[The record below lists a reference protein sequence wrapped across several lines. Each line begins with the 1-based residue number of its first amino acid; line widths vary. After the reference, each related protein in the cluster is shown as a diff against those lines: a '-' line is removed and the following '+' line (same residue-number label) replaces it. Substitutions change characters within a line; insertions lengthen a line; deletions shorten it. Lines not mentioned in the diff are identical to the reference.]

1 MTYSPNGARQP
12 GRHDLS
18 AKPGEGFGAW
28 SERVRRV
35 AVIDPELAGQER
47 RRIEAEDQRRREAAE
62 QSRRR
67 AITGLRLVLGCMAA
81 LAVSALLYVVTG
93 LTGWIVVVCSLATA
107 ASLPAY
113 LLATRPGRSA
123 AAMAAPGPVPGLHQA
138 VLLTELDEPSRKLLA
153 REQQAIDEVIS
164 SEIYRG
170 HEPARWA
177 LEAQLRRIE
186 WQSATRLR
194 TLTLRQAQH
203 DAIPVLGGK
212 TADVLD
218 RQQPH
223 LTAAE
228 DATVA
233 EVQAIEALAA
243 RARRAEL
250 ERRDQENA
258 IKASRLDGS
267 YQDLGAS
274 VAAAE
279 LAIEE
284 IGGLAD
290 SIAPPDEAEPT

>member
-18 AKPGEGFGAW
+18 AKPGESFGAW
-28 SERVRRV
+28 AERVRSV
-35 AVIDPELAGQER
+35 AVIDPELAAGER
-47 RRIEAEDQRRREAAE
+47 RRIAAEDQRRREAAGRS
-62 QSRRR
+62 QRRT
-67 AITGLRLVLGCMAA
+67 ITALRWLLGSLTAFC
-81 LAVSALLYVVTG
+81 VSALLYFVTG
-93 LTGWIVVVCSLATA
+93 LTGWIAVACAIASTASLA
-107 ASLPAY
+107 AY
-113 LLATRPGRSA
+113 ALATRPGRSA
-123 AAMAAPGPVPGLHQA
+123 AVAKPGPVPGLHQA

-153 REQQAIDEVIS
+153 RGQRAIDEVIS

-170 HEPARWA
+170 HEPARRA

-243 RARRAEL
+243 RARLAEL

-284 IGGLAD
+284 IRGLAD
-290 SIAPPDEAEPT
+290 TIAPPDEAEPT

>member
-1 MTYSPNGARQP
+1 
-12 GRHDLS
+12 
-18 AKPGEGFGAW
+18 
-28 SERVRRV
+28 VRSV
-35 AVIDPELAGQER
+35 AVIDPELAAGER
-47 RRIEAEDQRRREAAE
+47 RRIAAEDQRRREAAGRS
-62 QSRRR
+62 QRRT
-67 AITGLRLVLGCMAA
+67 ITALRWLLGSLTAFC
-81 LAVSALLYVVTG
+81 VSALLYFVTG
-93 LTGWIVVVCSLATA
+93 LTGWIAVACAIASTASLA
-107 ASLPAY
+107 AY
-113 LLATRPGRSA
+113 ALATRPGRSA
-123 AAMAAPGPVPGLHQA
+123 AVAKPGPVPGLHQA

-153 REQQAIDEVIS
+153 RGQRAIDEVIS

-170 HEPARWA
+170 HEPARRA

-243 RARRAEL
+243 RARLAEL

-284 IGGLAD
+284 IRGLAD
-290 SIAPPDEAEPT
+290 TIAPPDEAEPT